1 MWGSRPSPCA
11 VSGPRLAPLSG
22 ALLALVA
29 RQCLASAPV
38 PVSCLLEWQLP
49 SPPGV
54 TPGPVILLATK
65 GGDGNCLVKPPHP
78 LSALG
83 RGEIITLTVNDT
95 KLSVPV
101 PPRLLVASAC
111 PGHGSLLP
119 SPHGG
124 PWGWRGGAGRGP
136 TQWLQ
141 PVLMVPPRPG
151 AMNNIRST
159 LLNSTSD
166 SDLMR
171 YRAISKIP
179 QITLNF
185 VDFKA
190 DAFLAAPSSE
200 KEIIAPT
207 KLKDRTHNVTEK
219 VTQVSPAAGGGW
231 TVLRAWS
238 EPRRM
243 LRTAGGWC

>member
-1 MWGSRPSPCA
+1 MWGSR
-11 VSGPRLAPLSG
+11 
-22 ALLALVA
+22 
-29 RQCLASAPV
+29 APV
-38 PVSCLLEWQLP
+38 WLPCPAPFWPSLPSVPGSSPGAGVLPAGVAAP

-65 GGDGNCLVKPPHP
+65 GGGGNCLVKPPRP

-101 PPRLLVASAC
+101 PPRLLAAPC
-111 PGHGSLLP
+111 LP
-119 SPHGG
+119 RARLPAPLTPLGTLGVVMGVRGG
-124 PWGWRGGAGRGP
+124 PTRR
-136 TQWLQ
+136 LQ

-219 VTQVSPAAGGGW
+219 VTQVSPAAGDGW
-231 TVLRAWS
+231 TVVFWAWLQPEGCS
-238 EPRRM
+238 ALQQGGAGARR
-243 LRTAGGWC
+243 

>member
-1 MWGSRPSPCA
+1 MAG
-11 VSGPRLAPLSG
+11 
-22 ALLALVA
+22 
-29 RQCLASAPV
+29 
-38 PVSCLLEWQLP
+38 
-49 SPPGV
+49 GV
-54 TPGPVILLATK
+54 
-65 GGDGNCLVKPPHP
+65 
-78 LSALG
+78 
-83 RGEIITLTVNDT
+83 R
-95 KLSVPV
+95 
-101 PPRLLVASAC
+101 
-111 PGHGSLLP
+111 
-119 SPHGG
+119 GG
-124 PWGWRGGAGRGP
+124 PARR
-136 TQWLQ
+136 LQ

-219 VTQVSPAAGGGW
+219 VTQVSPAARGGW
-231 TVLRAWS
+231 MDGGVLGMVAAGRV
-238 EPRRM
+238 
-243 LRTAGGWC
+243 LCTAAGWCWSAQVMLERERRCWS

>member
-1 MWGSRPSPCA
+1 M
-11 VSGPRLAPLSG
+11 
-22 ALLALVA
+22 
-29 RQCLASAPV
+29 
-38 PVSCLLEWQLP
+38 
-49 SPPGV
+49 
-54 TPGPVILLATK
+54 
-65 GGDGNCLVKPPHP
+65 
-78 LSALG
+78 
-83 RGEIITLTVNDT
+83 
-95 KLSVPV
+95 
-101 PPRLLVASAC
+101 
-111 PGHGSLLP
+111 
-119 SPHGG
+119 
-124 PWGWRGGAGRGP
+124 AGRGGGGP
-136 TQWLQ
+136 ILWLQ